1 MSANGEIPALLALAD
16 GRTFSGT
23 AVGTVADA
31 PAVGEVVFN
40 TAMTGYQ
47 EVLTDPSYHGQMVT
61 MTYPHQGNYGINGG
75 DVESERPHLSGFI
88 MRECE
93 RLPSNWRSEG
103 DLDSYLKQRG
113 VAGIAGIDTR
123 ALTRHIRD
131 AGAQQGVI
139 VSGDAARDVD
149 AAAQAARE
157 APSIVG
163 RDLVRAVTCREPYDW
178 TEPSLGA
185 AAPAPRHKV
194 IAYDF
199 GIKRNILRLLVDNG
213 CEVRVVPADTPAGE
227 VLAARPDGVFLS
239 NGPGDPEPVS
249 YAVDRI
255 GRLLGNVPI
264 FGICLGHQLL
274 SLALGGRTFKM
285 RFGHHGA
292 NQPVKDLATGRV
304 AITSQNHGFAV
315 DPDSLPDTVE
325 VTHLN
330 LNDMTVEGMRHK
342 TLPAFSVQYHPEA
355 APGPHDARDLF
366 ARFTRMMDGQ
376 TPGRGANA

>member
-1 MSANGEIPALLALAD
+1 VSANQAIPALLALAD
-16 GRTFSGT
+16 GRTFAGT
-23 AVGTVADA
+23 AVGAVADA

-61 MTYPHQGNYGINGG
+61 MTYPHQGNYGVNAV
-75 DVESERPHLSGFI
+75 DVESARPHLSGFI

-103 DLDSYLKQRG
+103 DLNGYLKAHG

-131 AGAQQGVI
+131 RGAQQGVI
-139 VSGDAARDVD
+139 VSGDAAGDVD
-149 AAAQAARE
+149 AARRAARE

-163 RDLVRAVTCREPYDW
+163 RDLVRAVTCKAAYDW
-178 TEPSLGA
+178 TEPSPGA
-185 AAPAPRHKV
+185 PAPAPRHRV
-194 IAYDF
+194 IAYDY
-199 GIKRNILRLLVDNG
+199 GIKRNILRLLVDHG
-213 CEVRVVPADTPAGE
+213 CRVRVVPADTPAGE
-227 VLAARPDGVFLS
+227 VLALRPDGVFLS
-239 NGPGDPEPVS
+239 NGPGDPEPVA
-249 YAVDRI
+249 YAIDRI

-274 SLALGGRTFKM
+274 ALALGARTFKM
-285 RFGHHGA
+285 RFGHHGM
-292 NQPVKDLATGRV
+292 NQPVKDLVTGRV

-315 DPDSLPDTVE
+315 DPASLPDAVE

-366 ARFTRMMDGQ
+366 ARFVRMME
-376 TPGRGANA
+376 RGNA